1 MVLVPSI
8 SGVAT
13 TGGAAPASAPS
24 ADAALDSAITQFV
37 RSPGGPPLVAAV
49 VSVNEQISP
58 KSDLAA
64 FDALRR
70 IDGLAVC
77 AALARPK
84 R

>member
-1 MVLVPSI
+1 
-8 SGVAT
+8 VAAT
-13 TGGAAPASAPS
+13 RDGA
-24 ADAALDSAITQFV
+24 
-37 RSPGGPPLVAAV
+37 RSAV

-58 KSDLAA
+58 KGDPAA